1 MSKRAAAESVGA
13 VALPGVMAGCAGGG
27 VPGSGRG
34 WRVPGGVDLEQVG
47 DGVLEGPFAG
57 PRFTSPQLGQDPS
70 PVGLHK
76 LGGGNT
82 LAGPRTGRGPAPA
95 LRSFPSSCRACAAN
109 NAATTRPAPSSA
121 LAPAWSRGI
130 TAFETRGLPRLPG
143 CMHKKAAV
151 SPAGAGPPEPL
162 KRRNHPG
169 QGEDFARLPRQPV
182 DRASG

>member
-13 VALPGVMAGCAGGG
+13 VAWPDAMAGCAEGG
-27 VPGSGRG
+27 VPGSGWG

-95 LRSFPSSCRACAAN
+95 LRSFPPRSSRPSQAAVDH
-109 NAATTRPAPSSA
+109 PAEDENS
-121 LAPAWSRGI
+121 G
-130 TAFETRGLPRLPG
+130 RLPELHSQKCG
-143 CMHKKAAV
+143 GE
-151 SPAGAGPPEPL
+151 PAGAGPPGPL
-162 KRRNHPG
+162 KRRNHPA

-182 DRASG
+182 ERVPG